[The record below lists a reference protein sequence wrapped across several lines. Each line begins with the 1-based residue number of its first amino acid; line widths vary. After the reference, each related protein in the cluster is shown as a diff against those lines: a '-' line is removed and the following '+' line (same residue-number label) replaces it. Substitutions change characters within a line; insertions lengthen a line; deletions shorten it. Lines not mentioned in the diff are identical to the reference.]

1 MDRLKAAAVFQ
12 ETVARGSISAAAAH
26 LDMSRAMASRYVSQM
41 EEWAG
46 TRLLHRTTRKLSL
59 TAAGEELLPVC
70 RQMLALSEDVQTLG
84 TNTEGTAKGLIRVTS
99 SSIFAEYCLT
109 DALLAFLKQNPAVT
123 IDLQI
128 VDRTTNLAEEGIDLA
143 IRVTRALDPGVIARN
158 LGEVR
163 SVICASPGYLAAHGT
178 PAHVRDLGAHN
189 CVTYAY
195 YGRSNWQFRDDG
207 ANIVVPV
214 SGNFSTNEASVVMR
228 AALGGSAI
236 AMLPE
241 FAAAQAIADGRLQRL
256 LPQFEVESLSAFA
269 VYLSRQRM
277 PVALRALIDFL
288 SHNLSTLH
296 GNAQNI
302 R

>member
-1 MDRLKAAAVFQ
+1 M
-12 ETVARGSISAAAAH
+12 
-26 LDMSRAMASRYVSQM
+26 
-41 EEWAG
+41 
-46 TRLLHRTTRKLSL
+46 
-59 TAAGEELLPVC
+59 TA
-70 RQMLALSEDVQTLG
+70 
-84 TNTEGTAKGLIRVTS
+84 

-109 DALLAFLKQNPAVT
+109 DALLVFLKQHPAVA

-128 VDRTTNLAEEGIDLA
+128 VDRTTNLAEDGIHLA
-143 IRVTRALDPGVIARN
+143 IRVTRELDPGVIPRK

-163 SVICASPGYLAAHGT
+163 SVICASPAYLAAHGM
-178 PAHVRDLGAHN
+178 PAHVRDLRAHN

-195 YGRSNWQFRDDG
+195 YGRSDWHFRRDG
-207 ANIVVPV
+207 ENITVPV
-214 SGNFSTNEASVVMR
+214 SGNFSTNEASVIMR

-241 FAAAQAIADGRLQRL
+241 FAATGDIAAGRLQRL
-256 LPQFEVESLSAFA
+256 LSQFEMESLSAFA

-288 SHNLSTLH
+288 AHNLPML
-296 GNAQNI
+296 ADAAEDM